1 MKERHSEKKIS
12 SSSSTSGAI
21 VSSVW
26 GVRMWFSAGTLEC
39 LRPWVQTQALKI
51 NCKSKASY
59 FCRDPIRLF
68 YCLEIS
74 YQDDASSA
82 TECVASVTSPAWIS
96 MFSLW
101 WEDMEPIFL
110 FRTARTGHHCSSQ
123 WLLLVWFLLTTITV
137 DSAVGKLHI
146 LLPVQR

>member
-1 MKERHSEKKIS
+1 MKDRHSEKIGS
-12 SSSSTSGAI
+12 SSSASGAI

-26 GVRMWFSAGTLEC
+26 GVRIWFSAGALEC
-39 LRPWVQTQALKI
+39 LRPWVQSQALKI

-82 TECVASVTSPAWIS
+82 TECVTSVTSPAWIS
-96 MFSLW
+96 VSSLW
-101 WEDMEPIFL
+101 WEDMEPIL
-110 FRTARTGHHCSSQ
+110 FRTARTGHHRSSQ